1 MYVLFRT
8 PLVRF
13 YVKPPQPALEFCGHV
28 PQSALVF
35 ITGNTRPICVHSFF
49 CCFPLVTWRL
59 HSFQMKYVAINTDHL
74 SNPNSHY
81 EGNMNNPVIIPCCLK
96 KKRKKN
102 LGTLDGI
109 YFFCSL

>member
-1 MYVLFRT
+1 MFCLGLLLCASMLNRPNQPSNFVVMFHNQLWFSSLATHGLFVCI
-8 PLVRF
+8 P
-13 YVKPPQPALEFCGHV
+13 
-28 PQSALVF
+28 
-35 ITGNTRPICVHSFF
+35 FF

-96 KKRKKN
+96 KKKKKN

-109 YFFCSL
+109 YFFCSF